1 MMLKLEDIKD
11 VRAYE
16 GEREEFRKNIIALKK
31 IRRIH
36 VGEVLTFLFEN
47 RDTMRFQIQEMA
59 RAEKLYTDEKIENEL
74 RVYNDLIPSRNVLK
88 STMFVELVND
98 DQLRE
103 WLPKLV
109 GIQNHIQLSFDD
121 QIVSAYEPD
130 EERLTRDEEVT
141 SAVHYVF
148 FEFTDEQR
156 EKFLKCET
164 EIKISTNHPQY
175 EYSSTLNAD
184 SIIQLK
190 SDLVE

>member
-1 MMLKLEDIKD
+1 
-11 VRAYE
+11 
-16 GEREEFRKNIIALKK
+16 
-31 IRRIH
+31 
-36 VGEVLTFLFEN
+36 
-47 RDTMRFQIQEMA
+47 MRFQIQEMA

-74 RVYNDLIPSRNVLK
+74 RVYNDLIPSRNILK

-98 DQLRE
+98 EQLRE

-121 QIVSAYEPD
+121 QIVMAYEPD

-148 FEFTDEQR
+148 FEFTDVQR

-175 EYSSTLNAD
+175 EYSSTLSAD